1 MRPAEAN
8 AEAQLGGL
16 AAAAPAWLMT
26 LA

>member
-1 MRPAEAN
+1 MRPTEAN